1 MKQNELVEEVD
12 RLKSELEAVRQDRE
26 YQLAQV
32 QSLTADIAKQK
43 EVARR
48 CGAELEN
55 AMRRVAAL
63 EVSFLSCFPF
73 LDLQAVEQL
82 TNGYYI
88 IYNRVGR
95 RPVAKGDNQNVA
107 DSACFCK

>member
-63 EVSFLSCFPF
+63 EEGGL
-73 LDLQAVEQL
+73 LQRETIRTLQIQL
-82 TNGYYI
+82 
-88 IYNRVGR
+88 
-95 RPVAKGDNQNVA
+95 A
-107 DSACFCK
+107 SANEKLTGLPSSSKD